1 MNDITLRVN
10 CSALASAVA
19 EAVFPQAARR
29 SGRLPVVTAWF
40 HATRGVASRRCVTL
54 RVITAWFHA
63 TRGRYVT
70 LRVNCV
76 ALASAVEEAVFPQ
89 AARRSGR
96 LPVVTAWFH
105 ATRGVASRR
114 CVTLWVIRARFSA
127 VRGRC
132 VALRGHCVAL
142 ASAVAEAV
150 FPQAARRSGRLLVVT
165 AWFHATRGVASRRC
179 APLRVVTAWFHATRG
194 RCVLLQVFDIPIP

>member
-54 RVITAWFHA
+54 WVIMARFNTM
-63 TRGRYVT
+63 RGRYVT

-76 ALASAVEEAVFPQ
+76 ALASAVAEAVFPQ

-114 CVTLWVIRARFSA
+114 CAPLRVI
-127 VRGRC
+127 
-132 VALRGHCVAL
+132 
-142 ASAVAEAV
+142 
-150 FPQAARRSGRLLVVT
+150 T

-179 APLRVVTAWFHATRG
+179 APPSGDHGMVPRYARSLCPPSGV
-194 RCVLLQVFDIPIP
+194 